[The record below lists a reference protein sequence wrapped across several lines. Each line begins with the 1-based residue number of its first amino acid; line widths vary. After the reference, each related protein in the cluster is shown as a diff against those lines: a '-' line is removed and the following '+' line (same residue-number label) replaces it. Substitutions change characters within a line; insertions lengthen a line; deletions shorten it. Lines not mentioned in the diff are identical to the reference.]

1 MQYIQSFHP
10 QRSCSSKFQVL
21 IMAKS
26 RKKNKAVARN
36 IAQERIEYLFD
47 LAKSEFSENPEMSK
61 RYVSLA
67 RKIGMRHRVSIPS
80 ELKRSFCKNC
90 GSLLLT
96 GNNSRVRLKDGTIII
111 TCLDCGSIKRYPFD
125 KEKKG

>member
-1 MQYIQSFHP
+1 
-10 QRSCSSKFQVL
+10 
-21 IMAKS
+21 MAKS
-26 RKKNKAVARN
+26 RKKNKAVARS

-47 LAKSEFSENPEMSK
+47 LAKGEFSENPELSK

-80 ELKRSFCKNC
+80 ELKISFCKNC
-90 GSLLLT
+90 GSLLLP
-96 GNNSRVRLKDGTIII
+96 GNNSRVRLKDASIII
-111 TCLDCGSIKRYPFD
+111 TCLDCGNIKRYPFD